1 MRNLIMLLSL
11 SVVLGG
17 CARGGSPRDDACRV
31 LSPAEIDLPTTREDQ
46 RIEGQST
53 GDSTPPVGEQNC

>member
-1 MRNLIMLLSL
+1 MRNAAVVLMVC
-11 SVVLGG
+11 VVLGG
-17 CARGGSPRDDACRV
+17 CAGGGSPRDDACRV
-31 LSPAEIDLPTTREDQ
+31 LSPAEIDLPTTRDDQ

>member
-17 CARGGSPRDDACRV
+17 CASGGSPRDEACRV
-31 LSPAEIDLPTTREDQ
+31 LSPAEIDLPTTREEQ

>member
-1 MRNLIMLLSL
+1 MRNLTMVLSL
-11 SVVLGG
+11 CVVLGG
-17 CARGGSPRDDACRV
+17 CAWGGSPRDEACNV

>member
-17 CARGGSPRDDACRV
+17 CAWGGSPPDEACRV

>member
-11 SVVLGG
+11 SVLLGG
-17 CARGGSPRDDACRV
+17 CAAGGSPRDEACRV
-31 LSPAEIDLPTTREDQ
+31 LSPAEIDLPTTREEQ